1 MPEIMSGVYEDEG
14 YAVPYM
20 WAAILIYALWP
31 SMIRHIAMFRDEFLR
46 RLAQN
51 ASVLELAAG
60 HGVLSLLA
68 AEERPDIRI
77 YGFDISPTA
86 VAVADRVLGDFGNR

>member
-1 MPEIMSGVYEDEG
+1 
-14 YAVPYM
+14 M

-31 SMIRHIAMFRDEFLR
+31 SMIKHIAMFRDEFLR
-46 RLAQN
+46 RLAQD

-68 AEERPDIRI
+68 AEERPD
-77 YGFDISPTA
+77 FELMASISA
-86 VAVADRVLGDFGNR
+86 HLR